1 MSLWTSRGQL
11 QIIEDKWDK
20 SCGQGGE
27 WLLSEVVLNVTD
39 LHKYK
44 YLVVGKKFFCL
55 YFIQNP
61 ARNFNLNRI

>member
-1 MSLWTSRGQL
+1 MSLWTSGGQL

-55 YFIQNP
+55 YFI
-61 ARNFNLNRI
+61 

>member
-1 MSLWTSRGQL
+1 MSLWTSGGQL

-55 YFIQNP
+55 YLI
-61 ARNFNLNRI
+61 